1 MKFGATRFQ
10 KDSIIHS
17 VITFGDSCLRNY
29 STGKRLFEYLLCLFC
44 VLNIIFPTFSTFLIN
59 NKAKKDCYFTTT
71 HPEVVGELQGENG
84 NALIIERA
92 GHGAGDVAG
101 YDGDETCRQQPRTL
115 IPQLSCQQEG
125 GDGGQAAEDGRQ
137 EHANVSD
144 VNGHM
149 EQIQYVVNQTRR
161 HHQTRIHLQ

>member
-1 MKFGATRFQ
+1 M
-10 KDSIIHS
+10 IHS
-17 VITFGDSCLRNY
+17 VIPFGDEVF
-29 STGKRLFEYLLCLFC
+29 FEKLLNGQTILCLFD
-44 VLNIIFPTFSTFLIN
+44 LGLIFKDFKWRIIKL
-59 NKAKKDCYFTTT
+59 KKKHTLLYFKTT

-92 GHGAGDVAG
+92 GHRAGDVAG

-115 IPQLSCQQEG
+115 IPQLSRQQEG

-137 EHANVSD
+137 KHANISD
-144 VNGHM
+144 VNSHM
-149 EQIQYVVNQTRR
+149 KQIQYVVNQTCR